1 VYSSLHKKFEEI
13 VLLMS
18 TSGSPGSTLT
28 LYLLAVTFHPLF
40 KEFRQMKKFYLHGAL
55 ALAVVFGGATAY
67 AQTGAQAGGEMHA
80 QHQPMS
86 VDQRLEMMTQQ
97 LKLTN
102 DQQQNIKIIL
112 EDESQQIE
120 SLRSNTSLT
129 QQERRSK
136 MRELRQNTKSQ
147 MNSILTPEQ
156 QTQLA
161 QAQAQAQS
169 QQQTTDQKGGRRPNT
184 PVPQ

>member
-1 VYSSLHKKFEEI
+1 
-13 VLLMS
+13 MS

-40 KEFRQMKKFYLHGAL
+40 KEFRMMKRLFLYSAL
-55 ALAVVFGGATAY
+55 ALAVASGGAAAY
-67 AQTGAQAGGEMHA
+67 AQTGAQTGGEMHS
-80 QHQPMS
+80 QHQAMS

-112 EDESQQIE
+112 EDESKQME
-120 SLRSNTSLT
+120 SLRSDSSLT

-136 MRELRQNTKSQ
+136 MREIRQSTKAQ

-156 QTQLA
+156 QTQL
-161 QAQAQAQS
+161 QQAQS
-169 QQQTTDQKGGRRPNT
+169 QQATDQPGGRRGPT
-184 PVPQ
+184 SQPQPQ